1 MLKTV
6 AGTSLALTVSILVV
20 TAAIV
25 LGRGGGEGEA
35 VAWAVGLALG
45 TRVLPILGSFV
56 IAWWPRGGR
65 RVPPLGAA
73 GVLRVLGAE
82 SWATIRLFFYYHPFE
97 SLVTRREPRDVVPGE
112 VPLILVH
119 GFYSNAGFWHSM
131 KPALRAA
138 GWNNLFTLNLDPLFM
153 GIDEYA
159 GQLAQRVEAA
169 CRRCGTDSAIV
180 VGHSMGGLVARA
192 CARRIPGRVRHVVC
206 IGSPHQGTVP
216 ASLVPSL
223 TTRQM
228 RVGSDWLAGLNRGD
242 PGGTVTNLYSEHDNI
257 IVPQRSA
264 TLPGAE
270 NIALRAIGH
279 LEMAFSP
286 VLRQALSDVLQR
298 IRAYPAT

>member
-20 TAAIV
+20 TAAVV
-25 LGRGGGEGEA
+25 LGRGGSAGEA
-35 VAWAVGLALG
+35 AAWAVGLALG
-45 TRVLPILGSFV
+45 TRVVPILGSFV
-56 IAWWPRGGR
+56 IAWWPRAGQ

-73 GVLRVLGAE
+73 GVLRVLVAE

-97 SLVTRREPRDVVPGE
+97 SHITRREPGHVVPGE

-131 KPALRAA
+131 SPALRAV
-138 GWNNLFTLNLDPLFM
+138 GWNNLFTLNLEPLFM

-159 GQLAQRVEAA
+159 RQLAQRVEAA
-169 CRRCGTDSAIV
+169 CRRCGTDSAVV

-192 CARRIPGRVRHVVC
+192 CARRIPGRIRHVVC
-206 IGSPHQGTVP
+206 IGSPHRGTVP
-216 ASLVPSL
+216 AFLVPSL

-228 RVGSDWLAGLNRGD
+228 RPGSDWLDELNSGD
-242 PGGTVTNLYSEHDNI
+242 PDETVTNLYSEHDNI
-257 IVPQRSA
+257 IVPQKNA
-264 TLPGAE
+264 TLPGTE
-270 NIALRAIGH
+270 NIALPGIGH

-286 VLRQALSDVLQR
+286 VLRRALIDVLQR
-298 IRAYPAT
+298 IRANPAT